1 MLQAGSS
8 RHGNISGVAQW
19 SACWAHNPKV
29 PGSKPGSAKL
39 HAEHGLVLC
48 GLLVNIMQLLWPGS
62 KAAVFMAAAH
72 I

>member
-29 PGSKPGSAKL
+29 PGSKPGSAKV

-48 GLLVNIMQLLWPGS
+48 GLLVNIMQLLRPEFE
-62 KAAVFMAAAH
+62 AAVFMAAAH